1 MSDTFFIVFIAAFIL
16 CLGVII
22 HGITKDLDGNDD

>member
-1 MSDTFFIVFIAAFIL
+1 MTDIFFIVSITGVIL

-22 HGITKDLDGNDD
+22 AGITKDLDGNDD